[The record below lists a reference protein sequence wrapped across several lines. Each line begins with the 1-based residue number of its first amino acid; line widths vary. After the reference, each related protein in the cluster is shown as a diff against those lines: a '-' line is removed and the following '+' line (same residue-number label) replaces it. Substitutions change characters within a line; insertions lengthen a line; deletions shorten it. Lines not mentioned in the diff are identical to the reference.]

1 MITEAKL
8 EEMINQAK
16 TSTKQRKFKQSIEM
30 IIVFKDIDVK
40 KGFAL
45 NEVVQLPKTSSPA
58 TVCIMATGDMGQKAK
73 EAKADAVVGS
83 EELDR
88 FAANK
93 RASRKFI
100 NKYDFF
106 LADTQIMPVVGKVL
120 GQLLGPRGK
129 MPTPVPFNASIESFL
144 QRFRASQILPLR
156 KAFKGE
162 VEFVC
167 VKDKVAQKALE
178 KLNIAGIKGISEEL
192 TGQCLFLF
200 TNMSPF
206 KLNVLLLKNKIM
218 MAARGGDIASVDIV
232 VPAKNTGIAPG
243 PMLTEFKEAGI
254 PTKIDQGTIWIQKD
268 TTPVKKGEAINEK
281 LAALLG
287 KLDIKPVEAGISL
300 YTALEEGLKYAA
312 EEMIV
317 DVAKIRNAFTQFHQE
332 AISLSIEAAYVTAEN
347 INQILS
353 KAAQS
358 ARSVSVESG
367 FMTDETK
374 EQILQKAHSQANALS
389 TKAKDY
395 TAS

>member
-1 MITEAKL
+1 MHENRTTYPKRKAQMYQQLL
-8 EEMINQAK
+8 EIPKKYKVIA
-16 TSTKQRKFKQSIEM
+16 
-30 IIVFKDIDVK
+30 IVK
-40 KGFAL
+40 
-45 NEVVQLPKTSSPA
+45 
-58 TVCIMATGDMGQKAK
+58 
-73 EAKADAVVGS
+73 
-83 EELDR
+83 
-88 FAANK
+88 
-93 RASRKFI
+93 I
-100 NKYDFF
+100 NK
-106 LADTQIMPVVGKVL
+106 V
-120 GQLLGPRGK
+120 
-129 MPTPVPFNASIESFL
+129 
-144 QRFRASQILPLR
+144 RASQILPLR
-156 KAFKGE
+156 KALKGD

-206 KLNVLLLKNKIM
+206 KLNVLLSKNKIM

-268 TTPVKKGEAINEK
+268 TTPVKKGETINEK

-317 DVAKIRNAFTQFHQE
+317 DVAKVRNAFTQFHQE

-374 EQILQKAHSQANALS
+374 EQILQKAHSQAKSVS